1 MPFATNA
8 LVDSYGLTECSTAIS
23 VATPMDLQAF
33 PGTLGRP
40 ILGVSVEVRDPFGDP
55 VPDGT
60 EGEICVRSPYVM
72 LGYWENDAATS
83 DAIRK
88 DRWLH
93 TGDFG
98 VIENG
103 MVRLTGRRSDLILR
117 GGENVYPVEIEQCLD
132 EHPDV
137 AECAVIGVD
146 HPDLGQE
153 VAAVVV
159 LRPGATVTEDELGS
173 SRPSASPTSRCPRAG
188 ASPGNRCRAT
198 RPARP
203 CASRSSSEHDTQW
216 RTETDRSPEALG
228 TRRTGQFLRA
238 R

>member
-1 MPFATNA
+1 
-8 LVDSYGLTECSTAIS
+8 
-23 VATPMDLQAF
+23 
-33 PGTLGRP
+33 
-40 ILGVSVEVRDPFGDP
+40 
-55 VPDGT
+55 
-60 EGEICVRSPYVM
+60 
-72 LGYWENDAATS
+72 
-83 DAIRK
+83 
-88 DRWLH
+88 
-93 TGDFG
+93 
-98 VIENG
+98 

-159 LRPGATVTEDELGS
+159 LRPGATVTEDELRS
-173 SRPSASPTSRCPRAG
+173 FAAERLSYFKVPRAG
-188 ASPGNRCRAT
+188 ASPGTAAAQRDRQDHAQADRHLSTT
-198 RPARP
+198 RNGEPK
-203 CASRSSSEHDTQW
+203 
-216 RTETDRSPEALG
+216 TDRSPEALG